1 MLKVFF
7 DTDNIGMITDML
19 DAEEHSHYPIQL
31 FLSMDEPLKITIA
44 GKEVCAHCIAVGQN
58 THTPFQVKTGR
69 IYPPLLKRHPIF
81 PVR

>member
-31 FLSMDEPLKITIA
+31 FLSIDEPLKTT
-44 GKEVCAHCIAVGQN
+44 KRRSEE
-58 THTPFQVKTGR
+58 KR
-69 IYPPLLKRHPIF
+69 IRKGAF
-81 PVR
+81 FA

>member
-31 FLSMDEPLKITIA
+31 FLRIS
-44 GKEVCAHCIAVGQN
+44 GK
-58 THTPFQVKTGR
+58 TRTFSFQ
-69 IYPPLLKRHPIF
+69 ISSFSSLPI
-81 PVR
+81 VLSANDRSNL

>member
-31 FLSMDEPLKITIA
+31 FLSILLLLRMAK
-44 GKEVCAHCIAVGQN
+44 KVSMN
-58 THTPFQVKTGR
+58 TDLSRQ
-69 IYPPLLKRHPIF
+69 
-81 PVR
+81 

>member
-31 FLSMDEPLKITIA
+31 FLSVWDMTRTFSFQISSFSFLPIA
-44 GKEVCAHCIAVGQN
+44 LSAN
-58 THTPFQVKTGR
+58 DR
-69 IYPPLLKRHPIF
+69 NNL
-81 PVR
+81 